1 MNNRGNNDDLDHH
14 YGVFNG
20 NFFLN
25 DLRTSQE
32 NQNKIIRFDFES
44 CFFVIDFER
53 RMTSRKKSVLDN
65 TSPMIWKTVSERK
78 SSPGIEGLNLSSFDR
93 PMAPTTEIRE
103 LRFEL

>member
-65 TSPMIWKTVSERK
+65 TSPMIWKTVSGK
-78 SSPGIEGLNLSSFDR
+78 LIIL
-93 PMAPTTEIRE
+93 
-103 LRFEL
+103 